1 MSFTIDLN
9 DNTAKTIINKYND
22 YSLPT
27 SNNYTLFRAKFN
39 NSTITIYKTNTL
51 LIQGNDSR
59 VTYENICEILGII
72 PMDKKVSNEQ
82 LVVSTS
88 SIGSDEVGT
97 GDFFGGITV
106 VAAYVSEDQLILLKN
121 LGVKDSK
128 TLSSYKIEEIAPKIM
143 KEITYSAI
151 LLDNIKYNFMTKKY
165 KYNMNKIKALMHNNA
180 ISNVI
185 NKLNDTKEK
194 YDEIVID
201 AFTTQE
207 KYFTYLKDQ
216 NSVIFDKVHLIEK
229 GESKYISI
237 AAASIIA
244 RYLFLMHMNKLSK
257 SVGFDI
263 PLGAGKKVDKA
274 IERIINE
281 FSETYLEK
289 IAKTNF
295 KNLEKVK
302 KNL

>member
-9 DNTAKTIINKYND
+9 NKTSKIIINKYND

-27 SNNYTLFRAKFN
+27 SNNYTLFKAKFN

-59 VTYENICEILGII
+59 ITYENICDLLGII
-72 PMDKKVSNEQ
+72 PMEKKIVNEP

-106 VAAYVSEDQLILLKN
+106 VAAYVPEDKLILLKN

-128 TLSSYKIEEIAPKIM
+128 LLSSYKIEEIAPKIM
-143 KEITYSAI
+143 NEITYSAI
-151 LLDNIKYNFMTKKY
+151 LLDNMKFNFMTKVY

-180 ISNVI
+180 ICNVI
-185 NKLNDTKEK
+185 KKIAEEKKE
-194 YDEIVID
+194 YDEIVVD
-201 AFTTQE
+201 AFTTQD
-207 KYFTYLKDQ
+207 KYFAYLKEQ
-216 NSVIFDKVHLIEK
+216 KNVICDKVILVEK

-244 RYLFLMHMNKLSK
+244 RYLFLMHMNKLSQE
-257 SVGFDI
+257 VGFDI

-274 IERIINE
+274 IERVINE
-281 FSETYLEK
+281 FTEVYLEK

-302 KNL
+302 KKM

>member
-9 DNTAKTIINKYND
+9 NMTAKIIISKYNN

-27 SNNYTLFRAKFN
+27 TNNYTLFRAKFN

-51 LIQGNDSR
+51 LIQGSDSR
-59 VTYENICEILGII
+59 TTYEEICEVLGII
-72 PMDKKVSNEQ
+72 PMEKKIVNEP

-106 VAAYVSEDQLILLKN
+106 VAAYVPEDKLILLKN

-128 TLSSYKIEEIAPKIM
+128 ALSSYKIEEIAPKIM
-143 KEITYSAI
+143 NEITYSAI
-151 LLDNIKYNFMTKKY
+151 LLDNMKFNFMTKVY

-185 NKLNDTKEK
+185 KKLKDENQE
-194 YDEIVID
+194 YDEIVVD

-207 KYFTYLKDQ
+207 KYFSYLKEQ
-216 NSVIFDKVHLIEK
+216 KNVISDKIVLVEK

-244 RYLFLMHMNKLSK
+244 RYLFLMHMNKLSQE
-257 SVGFDI
+257 VGFDI

-274 IERIINE
+274 IERLINE
-281 FSETYLEK
+281 FSEVYLEK

-302 KNL
+302 KSM

>member
-9 DNTAKTIINKYND
+9 NKTSKIIINKYND

-51 LIQGNDSR
+51 LIQGSNSR
-59 VTYENICEILGII
+59 STYEIICDILGII
-72 PMDKKVSNEQ
+72 PMEKKITNEP

-106 VAAYVSEDQLILLKN
+106 VAAYVPEDKLILLKN

-128 TLSSYKIEEIAPKIM
+128 SLSSYKIEEIAPKIM
-143 KEITYSAI
+143 NEITYSEVS
-151 LLDNIKYNFMTKKY
+151 LDNMKFNFMTKVY

-185 NKLNDTKEK
+185 KMLKEEK
-194 YDEIVID
+194 KDYDEIVID
-201 AFTTQE
+201 AFTPQD
-207 KYFTYLKDQ
+207 KYFSYLKDQ
-216 NSVIFDKVHLIEK
+216 NNVITEKVTLVEK

-244 RYLFLMHMNKLSK
+244 RYLFLMHMDKLSAE
-257 SVGFDI
+257 VGFDI

-281 FSETYLEK
+281 FTEVYLEK
-289 IAKTNF
+289 IAKTSF